1 MGVRDGGV
9 IDQPL
14 REVVVRALPETL
26 PDHLELDISELTVG
40 DSVTVAGIA
49 APEGVEI
56 VGDLETVVASVIAP
70 TVVEEPEVE
79 EEEVAEGEVVEGEE
93 GEEAAADEPQGT
105 DSEE

>member
-1 MGVRDGGV
+1 V
-9 IDQPL
+9 
-14 REVVVRALPETL
+14 
-26 PDHLELDISELTVG
+26 SELTVG
-40 DSVTVAGIA
+40 DSITVAGIA

-79 EEEVAEGEVVEGEE
+79 EEEELEEGEAVEGAEGEE
-93 GEEAAADEPQGT
+93 GPADEPQGT